1 MNQKKLLA
9 CVLSTS
15 LLIPSFFIN
24 NVSAETLEKNASASE
39 SSDTYNGKDEEQGK
53 QSHSQKNGNGEKN
66 ESHDEKETN
75 ESKSKLN
82 STKDINNKKHETSDN
97 KSSNEKMSNSF
108 NDSSSYYHSNV
119 LNVFKPTPFKSHDN
133 GLSELLD
140 QLLSNNNKI
149 EQTSTTENKDDQNE
163 ANDSQNGDA
172 SIDQTN
178 KNNTYS
184 NDSDEPNTNHL
195 EGNTDEESLQDDIDD
210 VHTSKKLDEDHI
222 SNTNDSNKLPLDQ
235 NPQKENGESKQ
246 SYEEAN
252 NDANDLDNK
261 DNDRPATENDNSNSA
276 NENANK
282 SDAKSDDKVLD
293 TILDEYSEDA
303 KNNKKQYDSQKDD
316 LSNRNSKSKESNSE
330 KQASNTNANPQL
342 PSESQLA
349 KKEKPAQSFEND
361 LNQSNIRSTATF
373 QQLPNLSDD
382 NNSNDI
388 TITESKNTRHFI
400 KTVAQDAHDI
410 GQDEDIYASV
420 MIAQAILE
428 SDSGTS
434 DLANS
439 PHFNLFGIKGDYEG
453 QSATFNTLEDNDN
466 YTFQISA
473 NFRSYPSKKES
484 LEDYAQLIKHGI
496 DGDQDIYK
504 PTWKSEAYSYRSA
517 TMHLAATYATDSQ
530 YADKLNSI
538 IDHYDLTQFD
548 NKKMPNLD
556 NYKANND
563 HYDLSVKPFSETTND
578 SPYPH
583 GQCTWYVYNRMAH
596 FDKYVS
602 GDLGDARNWN
612 NRAER
617 KGYTVSST
625 PKDHN
630 VVVFEAGQKG
640 SDQIYGHV
648 AFVEKVN
655 DDGSIV
661 ISESNV
667 KGLGIVSYRT
677 IDADSA
683 TELSYITGK
692 NN

>member
-1 MNQKKLLA
+1 MNQKKLLV

-15 LLIPSFFIN
+15 LLIPSFFSN
-24 NVSAETLEKNASASE
+24 NVSAETLEKNASPSE
-39 SSDTYNGKDEEQGK
+39 SSDAYNGKDEEQDK

-66 ESHDEKETN
+66 ESHDEKGTSD
-75 ESKSKLN
+75 SKRKLN

-97 KSSNEKMSNSF
+97 KSSNEKISNSF
-108 NDSSSYYHSNV
+108 NDLSSYYRSNF

-140 QLLSNNNKI
+140 QLLSNNNKM
-149 EQTSTTENKDDQNE
+149 EQTSTTENKDEQNV

-184 NDSDEPNTNHL
+184 NDSEEPNTNHS
-195 EGNTDEESLQDDIDD
+195 EENSDEESLQDDIDD

-222 SNTNDSNKLPLDQ
+222 GNTNDSNKLPLDQ
-235 NPQKENGESKQ
+235 NYQKEEGESKQ
-246 SYEEAN
+246 TYEDVNEDGN
-252 NDANDLDNK
+252 STDNK
-261 DNDRPATENDNSNSA
+261 DNDNPAIKNDNNNSGD
-276 NENANK
+276 ENFDK
-282 SDAKSDDKVLD
+282 SDSKTNSKVLD
-293 TILDEYSEDA
+293 AILDEYSEDA
-303 KNNKKQYDSQKDD
+303 KNNKKQYDAKKDD
-316 LSNRNSKSKESNSE
+316 LSNVNDKSKEYNSE
-330 KQASNTNANPQL
+330 KELTNNNPQL
-342 PSESQLA
+342 PTKSQLA
-349 KKEKPAQSFEND
+349 EKDKPAQSFEND
-361 LNQSNIRSTATF
+361 INQANIRSTAIF
-373 QQLPNLSDD
+373 QQLPNLRDR
-382 NNSNDI
+382 NNSSNDI
-388 TITESKNTRHFI
+388 TITENKNTRNFI

-410 GQDEDIYASV
+410 GQYEDIYASV

-428 SDSGTS
+428 SDSGS
-434 DLANS
+434 SKLASS
-439 PHFNLFGIKGDYEG
+439 PHFNLFGIKGAYEG
-453 QSATFNTLEDNDN
+453 ESATFNTLEDNGN
-466 YTFQISA
+466 NMFQISA
-473 NFRSYPSKKES
+473 NFRSYPSQKES
-484 LEDYAQLIKHGI
+484 LEDYAKLIKCGI
-496 DGDQDIYK
+496 DGNQNIYK
-504 PTWKSEAYSYRSA
+504 PTWKSETYSYRSA
-517 TMHLAATYATDSQ
+517 TAHLATTYATDSQ

-563 HYDLSVKPFSETTND
+563 HYDLSFKPFSETTND

-583 GQCTWYVYNRMAH
+583 GQCTWYVYNRMAQ

-602 GDLGDARNWN
+602 GNLGDARNWN